1 MLDYNNILVA
11 ALSSKAIDN
20 YHPTAISRTTP
31 QYSRPK
37 PPAETPV
44 LPNVERR

>member
-1 MLDYNNILVA
+1 MLNYNTILVA

-20 YHPTAISRTTP
+20 YHPAAISRTT
-31 QYSRPK
+31 QHYYRPK

-44 LPNVERR
+44 LLNVERR